1 LPTAHYDW
9 DVVERLRLAELL
21 GSLSLATD
29 MGTAS
34 PPETALGT
42 TITAT
47 RLAQRSGLSGRDLAT
62 TYYAGITRMLG
73 CTATAM
79 EGASL
84 AAGEDQRLNLAL
96 LSCDWSDASEVEAAL
111 GELLPAELS
120 PQQRRAAITN
130 VVEAHPQ
137 IAAVAG
143 LHCVQAMMFTR
154 RLPVP
159 EAVPEI
165 IKHMWAR
172 WDGRYPGASGEE
184 IPLPAR
190 IIPLARAADLAR
202 RAGGRRAVEALT
214 RGRTGTEFDPDLC
227 EALVADADDVFDG
240 LDAPSLW
247 DTFLD
252 AEPGENVLLGPDQA
266 LTVAETFA
274 DFADQKSGWFAGHS
288 RRVSKLAAGA
298 ASRLGLAEDEVERI
312 RLAALMHDIGRAAVQ
327 NGIWDKPGELAPRER
342 QIAQSHSLH
351 TASVLALAPALSDLA
366 ALAGA
371 AQERADGS
379 GYHRG
384 IRAIEPAMGMLG
396 AANVYDAMT
405 HDRPWRRAF
414 DADAAAEQIQAM
426 CGAGALHGE
435 CAAAVLTQAGNG
447 GAVAPVYPAGLT
459 SREVAVLQLL
469 VTGMPTKTVAARLM
483 ISAKTAD
490 HHIQSIYDKIGVR
503 GRAPVALFALEH
515 GLAAG

>member
-1 LPTAHYDW
+1 MS
-9 DVVERLRLAELL
+9 ERLHLAELL

-42 TITAT
+42 TIMAT
-47 RLAQRSGLSGRDLAT
+47 RLARRSGVSGEGLAT

-96 LSCDWSDASEVEAAL
+96 LSCDWSDAAEVEAAL
-111 GELLPAELS
+111 GKSLPAEL
-120 PQQRRAAITN
+120 PAEQRRAAIGN

-137 IAAVAG
+137 IAGVAG

-165 IKHMWAR
+165 IEHMWAR
-172 WDGRYPGASGEE
+172 WDGRYPGASGGE

-190 IIPLARAADLAR
+190 IIPLARAAELAR
-202 RAGGRRAVEALT
+202 RAGGRAAVEALT
-214 RGRTGTEFDPDLC
+214 RERSGTEFDPGLC
-227 EALVADADDVFDG
+227 EALRAGLDDLFDG

-247 DTFLD
+247 DAFLD
-252 AEPGENVLLGPDQA
+252 EEPGVHVLLGTDQA
-266 LTVAETFA
+266 RTVAETFA

-288 RRVSKLAAGA
+288 RRVSELAAGA
-298 ASRLGLAEDEVERI
+298 AASLGLAEEEVERI
-312 RLAALMHDIGRAAVQ
+312 RLAALMHDIGRVAVR
-327 NGIWDKPGELAPRER
+327 NGIWDKPGSLAPRER
-342 QIAQSHSLH
+342 QIAQSHSFH
-351 TASVLALAPALSDLA
+351 TASVLELSPALTHLAVLA
-366 ALAGA
+366 AA

-384 IRAIEPAMGMLG
+384 IRAIEPATGLLG

-405 HDRPWRRAF
+405 HDRPWRAAF
-414 DADAAAEQIQAM
+414 GADSAAEQIQAM
-426 CGAGALHGE
+426 CGAGTLHGE
-435 CAAAVLTQAGNG
+435 CAAAVLTQAGSS

-469 VTGMPTKTVAARLM
+469 VTGMPTKTVAARLT
-483 ISAKTAD
+483 ISVKTAD
-490 HHIQSIYDKIGVR
+490 HHIQSIYDKVGAR